1 MAMTISCSLRH
12 TLAMHRWLLGIA
24 VALLPLGNAF
34 AWQSARQPPVPVV
47 IAPPPA
53 VQFQQTVQQQQVR
66 DQLQKSQL
74 QQQLHQGVT
83 DNAKRPTTR
92 DTRSQQQLDQ
102 ADLAQRQRDR
112 ANQQDLLDRQR
123 DASTLP
129 RVIPQGRPAEA
140 GSGG

>member
-1 MAMTISCSLRH
+1 MAMTISCFLRH

-24 VALLPLGNAF
+24 VALLPFGNAF
-34 AWQSARQPPVPVV
+34 AWQSTRQPPVPVV

-92 DTRSQQQLDQ
+92 ELSHEASAIGAAID
-102 ADLAQRQRDR
+102 
-112 ANQQDLLDRQR
+112 ANTSPMKRPSPN
-123 DASTLP
+123 ASKT
-129 RVIPQGRPAEA
+129 ICWTEEM
-140 GSGG
+140 